1 MLQPAW
7 LKTFKSLVEIG
18 HFTKTAE
25 SLNMTQP
32 GVSQHVAKLE
42 EHCGYPLIKRF
53 KKSFEVTLYG
63 QKVYRYACQ
72 YFTREDL
79 LLQSLGVD
87 ELYSGKC
94 TLGCSGTLAWQLY
107 GHLLKL
113 QAQYQDLSICV
124 EAAPNRRVLQAI
136 QDGILDMGLVTSE
149 PSTKHFETKVVGVES
164 IVFVVPVNTPNISL
178 QQLVTEFKAV
188 DHPDLKHYFELCCRH
203 INVDELGAYRYED
216 IPKVTYINQIHQ
228 ILLPVA
234 QGLGYTIIPQG
245 CVELFENK
253 DQLRVLSLEDTI
265 QETIHL
271 VQKKNTQIGRRYDML
286 INAISAVLNAQTKL

>member
-1 MLQPAW
+1 
-7 LKTFKSLVEIG
+7 
-18 HFTKTAE
+18 
-25 SLNMTQP
+25 
-32 GVSQHVAKLE
+32 
-42 EHCGYPLIKRF
+42 
-53 KKSFEVTLYG
+53 
-63 QKVYRYACQ
+63 
-72 YFTREDL
+72 
-79 LLQSLGVD
+79 
-87 ELYSGKC
+87 
-94 TLGCSGTLAWQLY
+94 
-107 GHLLKL
+107 
-113 QAQYQDLSICV
+113 
-124 EAAPNRRVLQAI
+124 
-136 QDGILDMGLVTSE
+136 DGALDIGLVTSE

-265 QETIHL
+265 QETIYL